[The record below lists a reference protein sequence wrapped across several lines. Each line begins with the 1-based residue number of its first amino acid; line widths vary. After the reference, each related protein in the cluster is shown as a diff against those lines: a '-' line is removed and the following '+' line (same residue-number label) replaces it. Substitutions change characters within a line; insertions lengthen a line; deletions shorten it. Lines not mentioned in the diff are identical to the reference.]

1 MLKFITVVSI
11 IIGMVVGIISIVQVI
26 SGQPT
31 FFEQFASQIGEI
43 LDKGIELLDRCA
55 DECFD

>member
-1 MLKFITVVSI
+1 MLKLITIVGI
-11 IIGMVVGIISIVQVI
+11 IISMIVGVISIVQVV

-55 DECFD
+55 DECFQ

>member
-1 MLKFITVVSI
+1 MFKLVTILGIIVSI
-11 IIGMVVGIISIVQVI
+11 VVGVISIVQVI

-43 LDKGIELLDRCA
+43 LDKGIDLLDRCA
-55 DECFD
+55 DECFE